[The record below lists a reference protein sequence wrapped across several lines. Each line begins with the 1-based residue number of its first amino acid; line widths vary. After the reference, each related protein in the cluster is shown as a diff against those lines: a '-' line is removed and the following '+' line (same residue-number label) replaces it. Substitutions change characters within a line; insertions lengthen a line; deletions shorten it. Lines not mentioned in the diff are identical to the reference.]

1 VGLLKYVV
9 FLFLLYYLILMW
21 VLMNEEDI
29 TPEILN
35 DTINKKNRDRY
46 KMNQEQILEKKKIW
60 YQNNKVRLK
69 QKYQDEKKERLKEA
83 SIYYKENKEIIN
95 KKGRERKICPVCSK
109 ELASSS
115 MYLHLYKF
123 H

>member
-1 VGLLKYVV
+1 MWT
-9 FLFLLYYLILMW
+9 LMDKK
-21 VLMNEEDI
+21 DI
-29 TPEILN
+29 TNEILN
-35 DTINKKNRDRY
+35 DTINKKKRDRY
-46 KMNQEQILEKKKIW
+46 KMNKDEILLMKKKW
-60 YQNNKVRLK
+60 YQKNKERLK